1 MKVVAVLALLVVN
14 LCLSRCC
21 YGEGPILLCLQIPQ
35 AFSPGYSTLVM
46 ILKDVGEIN
55 STALRSDDLTSVTRL
70 KIADARVTGV
80 AARAFSSFQNLTS
93 LHLEQNLLTEI
104 SPSWFSRPAVLHELN
119 LTQNLIEVL
128 NESMLNG
135 FTGLSRLS
143 LNKNRIRTI
152 DPNSFN
158 LLTNLAELDL
168 SDNRMTKVS
177 PQVFR
182 SLNST
187 RMRLD
192 ENPWDCSCEAE
203 EFVDFLKD
211 LGSRSLL
218 EEEMKVTCE
227 SPPSLK
233 GRPVWNVLVC
243 VTSPPPG
250 PSAATSMTSPS
261 SPSSSVTET
270 SIHPKSSDLPVPDPA
285 ATGITET
292 RVTFPP
298 RPPSD
303 PNIVGTFIAVIVVL
317 CVLLFVVCILAVLY
331 RRKRNSKAV
340 MPGPQ
345 KEDGRLSR
353 ASPGLSEKRNFTGN
367 KHEDSETGWRRPFT
381 GVRAKSA
388 NALLFTSPFCV
399 FGKDQATLQTA
410 IETSSKD
417 TEIPS
422 EGKQTAG
429 SESEA
434 AGGVEAENITDSTDE
449 MKKNKK
455 QALDEDTH
463 CVSVNTETV
472 PYLSIGTDQN
482 KPDDFNKQSAD
493 SQGQRS
499 QAGKSMVR
507 ISTWPPTAV
516 QWQERCKMKEEEE
529 EEERAGECFKFQSEE
544 KKVQSKENPSF
555 FDKRGVKAE
564 QTEELTA
571 LTRDPVLSKVS
582 EFLKPSDKTSESA
595 SDHVNNCCSHL
606 SDAHNQT
613 DLRQEEGV
621 QDSAAAPE
629 TSKLQKPNLEQ
640 LKPAEKLPRK
650 ISSKSCD
657 KGELRNEP
665 KRQRAETRSRS
676 SKAPSD
682 GASPDD
688 ETLLDGNEYA
698 FMDLLH
704 EVVQNNGRWTRERW
718 KQVNKQRLNQ
728 QGQ

>member
-14 LCLSRCC
+14 LRLSRCC

-70 KIADARVTGV
+70 KIVDAGVTGV

-143 LNKNRIRTI
+143 VNKNRIRTI

-177 PQVFR
+177 PQVFV

-192 ENPWDCSCEAE
+192 GNPWDCSCEAE

-211 LGSRSLL
+211 LRSRSLL

-270 SIHPKSSDLPVPDPA
+270 SIHQPVTDPA

-303 PNIVGTFIAVIVVL
+303 PNIVGTLIAVIVVL
-317 CVLLFVVCILAVLY
+317 CVLLFVVCVFAVLY

-353 ASPGLSEKRNFTGN
+353 ASAGLSEKRNFTGN
-367 KHEDSETGWRRPFT
+367 KQADSETGRRRPFT

-410 IETSSKD
+410 IEASSKD
-417 TEIPS
+417 TENPS

-434 AGGVEAENITDSTDE
+434 AGGVEAENITDSTDV

-499 QAGKSMVR
+499 QTGKSMAR

-516 QWQERCKMKEEEE
+516 QWQERCKMKEEE

-629 TSKLQKPNLEQ
+629 TSELQKPNLEQ
-640 LKPAEKLPRK
+640 LKPAEKLPQK